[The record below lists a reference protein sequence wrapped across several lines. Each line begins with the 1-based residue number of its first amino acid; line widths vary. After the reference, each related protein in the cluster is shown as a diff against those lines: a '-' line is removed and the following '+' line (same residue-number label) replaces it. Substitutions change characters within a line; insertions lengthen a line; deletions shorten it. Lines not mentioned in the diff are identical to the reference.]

1 MFGFGILHPII
12 ALIALAIIL
21 IYSGTQRKKQP
32 RTGGSTAINPTV
44 QGTTQT
50 KYCHAC
56 GTQIYIHSEICPKC
70 GVRQTLQS
78 RKKEHSR
85 VTAALLAIFLGGLG
99 IHKFYLGSIVGGLI
113 YLFFCWTFIPSLVG
127 FVEGIMFLSMSDS
140 DFNNEYN
147 T

>member
-21 IYSGTQRKKQP
+21 IYSGTRRNKKS
-32 RTGGSTAINPTV
+32 RTGVSIAINSTA
-44 QGTTQT
+44 QGITST

-56 GTQIYIHSEICPKC
+56 GTQISVHSLICPKC

-78 RKKEHSR
+78 NKKERSR

-99 IHKFYLGSIVGGLI
+99 IHKFYLGNIVGGLI
-113 YLFFCWTFIPSLVG
+113 YLLFCWTFVPSIVG
-127 FVEGIMFLSMSDS
+127 FIEGIMFLSMSDS